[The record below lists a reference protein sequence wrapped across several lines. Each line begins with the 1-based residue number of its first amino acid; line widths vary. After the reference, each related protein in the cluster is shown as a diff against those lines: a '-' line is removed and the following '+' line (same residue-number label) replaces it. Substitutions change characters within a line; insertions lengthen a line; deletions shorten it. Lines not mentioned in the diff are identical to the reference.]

1 MNLIGDHTDYNDG
14 FVLPLAIDHRCTI
27 AASPAETVRVRSLD
41 ANGTIDLPAD
51 GSADPAGVEPPWG
64 RYVAG
69 VVRVLAGRG
78 RPPAGMDATLT
89 SDVPLGSGLSSSA
102 ALEVACAVAL
112 ADIADWKVEPREL
125 AEACRDAEE
134 AAVGV
139 PCGIMDQLTSVE
151 GRAGAALLIDCRSAA
166 VTPVPIPPQLDVLV
180 VHSGIARSLDASA
193 YAERRRACEA
203 LAGRLGLRA
212 LRDATLELVGDDPLG
227 SHVVTENARVA
238 AAAEALAEGD
248 LPTLGRLLDESHG
261 SLRDDFR
268 VSTSELDVLV
278 EELRRAGAF
287 GARLTGAGSEG
298 ASSQSAR
305 PERRAGSRHRR
316 VPPTSRGRVSSPR
329 LWSVAR
335 STAPGP
341 SLDAAAPLSWQR
353 ARCRAAGTRPARWRL
368 PCPCGARRPR
378 TTASRRCRCSSR
390 QPGAAAIASLRS

>member
-1 MNLIGDHTDYNDG
+1 M
-14 FVLPLAIDHRCTI
+14 
-27 AASPAETVRVRSLD
+27 
-41 ANGTIDLPAD
+41 
-51 GSADPAGVEPPWG
+51 EPTWG

-69 VVRVLAGRG
+69 VVRELAGRG
-78 RPPAGMDATLT
+78 RPPAGMDATLA

-102 ALEVACAVAL
+102 ALEVACATAL
-112 ADIADWKVEPREL
+112 ADVADWEVEPREL

-203 LAGRLGLRA
+203 LAARLGLQA

-227 SHVVTENARVA
+227 RHVVTENARVA
-238 AAAEALAEGD
+238 DAAEALAEGD
-248 LPTLGRLLDESHG
+248 LPALGRLLDESHG

-287 GARLTGAGSEG
+287 GARLTGAGFG
-298 ASSQSAR
+298 
-305 PERRAGSRHRR
+305 GC
-316 VPPTSRGRVSSPR
+316 V
-329 LWSVAR
+329 VAI
-335 STAPGP
+335 
-341 SLDAAAPLSWQR
+341 
-353 ARCRAAGTRPARWRL
+353 CEAGTATGIAAQACAAYTRRTRLEPTPMVSRPVD
-368 PCPCGARRPR
+368 GAGPVDGWP
-378 TTASRRCRCSSR
+378 SGSF
-390 QPGAAAIASLRS
+390 PG